1 MRLKGNFPSLVSY
14 EIKCRKF
21 SSRLDVRDWIG
32 EVLTL
37 VSRHKH
43 CQRHNG
49 PEGWV
54 LLTKI
59 TSLGHITNSYTNHDQ
74 TSSESRPSTNFKI
87 STKHQY
93 FDKTWPNLASESRP
107 RLNLITTTKH
117 QLTQLVSTFSQLSV
131 AAAKTSSSW
140 YHSKPSSL
148 LNRSQWVSE
157 SVSEWHT

>member
-1 MRLKGNFPSLVSY
+1 MRSKGNFPSLVSY

-54 LLTKI
+54 LLTKV
-59 TSLGHITNSYTNHDQ
+59 
-74 TSSESRPSTNFKI
+74 TSSFTNLDQIPKFKI
-87 STKHQY
+87 STKHKH
-93 FDKTWPNLASESRP
+93 FDKTLTSKSWPNNHIITSPSLSSKIPNFSFKISLEVQLQTFDQTLYSKSEQKSIFMTKLQLP
-107 RLNLITTTKH
+107 NLV
-117 QLTQLVSTFSQLSV
+117 L
-131 AAAKTSSSW
+131 
-140 YHSKPSSL
+140 
-148 LNRSQWVSE
+148 
-157 SVSEWHT
+157 